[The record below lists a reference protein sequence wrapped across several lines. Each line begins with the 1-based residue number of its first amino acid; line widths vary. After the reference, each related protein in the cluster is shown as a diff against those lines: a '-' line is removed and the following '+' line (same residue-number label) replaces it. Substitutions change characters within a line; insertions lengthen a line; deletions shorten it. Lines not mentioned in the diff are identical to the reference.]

1 MGIDP
6 RLLKIIQKRFNYSDD
21 EIKEFENNPRNE
33 ELLALQEEIFNK
45 IIVLEVVKSKGCN
58 SRHKAGDKFYF
69 DAVGNLLT
77 DLCPSKIFSYSLNSA
92 LRWESN
98 AAAGGI

>member
-45 IIVLEVVKSKGCN
+45 IIVLEVV
-58 SRHKAGDKFYF
+58 
-69 DAVGNLLT
+69 
-77 DLCPSKIFSYSLNSA
+77 
-92 LRWESN
+92 
-98 AAAGGI
+98 